1 MDDEL
6 LVAASV
12 LLVLLRLGLGA
23 RWSSRVGVC
32 CCRFGMGFLVG
43 LLVLIYWL
51 VWFGLRCVGVVWVL
65 WFSFSAGFPR
75 ARMTGSEILA
85 INLGLDPLE
94 IWGQMS
100 VI

>member
-1 MDDEL
+1 VDDEL

-12 LLVLLRLGLGA
+12 LLVRLRLGLGA

-51 VWFGLRCVGVVWVL
+51 VWSALCGCGLGVVVL
-65 WFSFSAGFPR
+65 FLGWLPAGENDRLRNP
-75 ARMTGSEILA
+75 SY
-85 INLGLDPLE
+85 
-94 IWGQMS
+94 
-100 VI
+100 